1 MTGDAS
7 QFVVLEFRT
16 GGKVALGDN
25 TTRKVVGAGIIGNSK
40 NLMIENILLVDGLKH
55 NLLSISQF
63 CDKGFIVQF
72 FADSCIISLSN
83 NTILQGKRI
92 NNVYMLDLNNIECA
106 ASFCLKTMID
116 DSWLWQRRLC
126 HESMKTLR
134 KVTQN
139 DLVRG
144 VPKLKFIKDHLCD
157 VCQLGKQV
165 HSTFHPIKDISTS
178 RPLEVLH
185 MDLFGPISTASL
197 GGKVYG
203 FVIVDDYSRFT
214 WTRFLSHKNESFE
227 EFKTFSTWI
236 QKKLGCEIL
245 TIHSDLHTLTMI

>member
-1 MTGDAS
+1 MTSDAN
-7 QFVVLEFRT
+7 QFVVLESRT
-16 GGKVALGDN
+16 GGKVTLGDN
-25 TTRKVVGAGIIGNSK
+25 TTKKVVGAGIIGNSK
-40 NLMIENILLVDGLKH
+40 NLMIENVLLVDGLKH
-55 NLLSISQF
+55 KLLSISQL

-72 FADSCIISLSN
+72 FANSCITSLSN

-92 NNVYMLDLNNIECA
+92 NNVYILDL
-106 ASFCLKTMID
+106 D
-116 DSWLWQRRLC
+116 DSWLWHRRLC
-126 HESMKTLR
+126 HVSMKILR
-134 KVTQN
+134 KVTRK

-144 VPKLKFIKDHLCD
+144 VPKLKFSKDHLCD
-157 VCQLGKQV
+157 ACQLGKQV
-165 HSTFHPIKDISTS
+165 HSTFHHIKDISTS
-178 RPLEVLH
+178 RSLEVLH

-236 QKKLGCEIL
+236 HKKLGCEIL
-245 TIHSDLHTLTMI
+245 TIHSDHGREFEMSLMGELSHFLGFSIK

>member
-1 MTGDAS
+1 MVEAA
-7 QFVVLEFRT
+7 R
-16 GGKVALGDN
+16 A
-25 TTRKVVGAGIIGNSK
+25 
-40 NLMIENILLVDGLKH
+40 IL
-55 NLLSISQF
+55 
-63 CDKGFIVQF
+63 
-72 FADSCIISLSN
+72 AE
-83 NTILQGKRI
+83 
-92 NNVYMLDLNNIECA
+92 Y
-106 ASFCLKTMID
+106 
-116 DSWLWQRRLC
+116 SWLWQQRLC
-126 HESMKTLR
+126 HASMKTLR
-134 KVTQN
+134 KVTQK

-144 VPKLKFIKDHLCD
+144 VPKLKFSKDHLCD
-157 VCQLGKQV
+157 ACQLGKQV

-185 MDLFGPISTASL
+185 MDLFGPISTAIL

-245 TIHSDLHTLTMI
+245 TIHSDHGGEFENERFGNFCEDKGISHNFSAPRTPQ